1 MKAAIKTQQEQFLIT
16 HWSAVVFL
24 LHYGAGTL
32 FSGCPGSETILQVVK
47 AELEDGKSLA
57 GPGDWAYEIAK
68 MVEQQDIDKI
78 FTTIENVIK
87 QLKTIR

>member
-1 MKAAIKTQQEQFLIT
+1 MKATIKTQGQFLIT
-16 HWSAVVFL
+16 HWPAVVFL

-32 FSGCPGSETILQVVK
+32 FSGCPGSETIVEVVK

-57 GPGDWAYEIAK
+57 DSGDWTYEIAK
-68 MVEQQDIDKI
+68 MVEQQDIEKI
-78 FTTIENVIK
+78 LSTIESVIK

>member
-1 MKAAIKTQQEQFLIT
+1 MKIKTQQEQFLLT
-16 HWSAVVFL
+16 HWPAVVFL
-24 LHYGAGTL
+24 LHYAAGSL
-32 FSGCPGSETILQVVK
+32 FSGCPGSETIVELVK

-57 GPGDWAYEIAK
+57 GPGDWTYEIAK

-87 QLKTIR
+87 QLKGGRL